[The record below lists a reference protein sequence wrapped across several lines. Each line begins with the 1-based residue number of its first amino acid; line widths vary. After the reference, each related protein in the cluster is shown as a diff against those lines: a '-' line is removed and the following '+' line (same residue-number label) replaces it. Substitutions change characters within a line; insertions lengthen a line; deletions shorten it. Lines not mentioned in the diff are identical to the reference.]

1 MTSRPTPERSAEE
14 PAHRRL
20 ERDLHQWE
28 TELSAPRRF
37 RWRDIKKWLHW
48 VGRSALAPERFL

>member
-1 MTSRPTPERSAEE
+1 MTSRPTPERFAEE
-14 PAHRRL
+14 PAH
-20 ERDLHQWE
+20 RDLHQWE

-48 VGRSALAPERFL
+48 VGRAALAPERFR